1 VPLRRHLAVVVLFAG
16 ALLLAATPK
25 PLATPTPNAVLSAP
39 ATPLATNQPVIVV
52 YPFEAPTDLDSRYGT
67 SIAQIYSQVIAQ
79 TGGVTVLAIPQGIK
93 RIDYQKYA
101 HVLHADYYISGYI
114 EPIGQGAAI
123 VTQVVDVSTEISVYS
138 TTTQV
143 TDVQDVASAALNAR
157 TVILE
162 AAGIIRPDLNTS
174 GSPAPESTATSG
186 TSVPISNVL
195 TDLFKGKAKGKAT
208 PAPTPTPLKPERG
221 VIIARLTGNA
231 QPSVL
236 SVATDE
242 LYRAMNA
249 HYRTVMSSVVSSD
262 PSKSADAM
270 CGKNRDNTIASGVL
284 TTTHVGGFHPH
295 DTYSYTLNVYACFGA
310 VLYTDT
316 ESNNDYSRAIKDA
329 VEKYASEHPENNG

>member
-1 VPLRRHLAVVVLFAG
+1 MRRHLAVVVLFAG

-79 TGGVTVLAIPQGIK
+79 TGGVNVLAIPSGIK
-93 RIDYQKYA
+93 RVDYQKYA

-114 EPIGQGAAI
+114 QPIGQGAAI
-123 VTQVVDVSTEISVYS
+123 VSQVVDVSNDISVYS

-143 TDVQDVASAALNAR
+143 TNVDDVASAALNAR

-162 AAGIIRPDLNTS
+162 AAGVIRPDLTTS
-174 GSPAPESTATSG
+174 GSPAPQSTATSG

-208 PAPTPTPLKPERG
+208 PAPTPTPIKPKRG
-221 VIIARLTGNA
+221 VLVAHVTGNV
-231 QPSVL
+231 QPAVL

-242 LYRAMNA
+242 LFRAMNA
-249 HYRTVMSSVVSSD
+249 HYTTVMSSVVSSD
-262 PSKSADAM
+262 LSKSADAI
-270 CGKNRDNTIASGVL
+270 CGKNRDNTVASGVL
-284 TTTHVGGFHPH
+284 TATHVGGFHPH
-295 DTYSYTLNVYACFGA
+295 ETYSYTLNVYACFGA